1 MISFLITL
9 LVVVIVLG
17 LIYWVALQIPLPEPF
32 GRIVQVVIVV
42 VGVLIIVMMLLGLIG
57 YAPAVYPLR

>member
-9 LVVVIVLG
+9 LVVVIILG
-17 LIYWVALQIPLPEPF
+17 LIYWVTTQIPLPHPF

-57 YAPAVYPLR
+57 YAPVPYPLR